1 MENKI
6 KVHHY
11 NNNIL
16 KETKDLSWPQHYEN
30 FIKDIIQNFCLTNKN
45 TEVILKL
52 VTDESDIYNI
62 KSQDEL
68 EEYIEENNIK
78 EFRFTIEKKK
88 NSGGGKNQVPIN
100 FEELEKLLDPNLFKE
115 EDLDIDNIMNDIFEK
130 DEYIKKKEKEET
142 KYVYIFN
149 QDLEKIM

>member
-88 NSGGGKNQVPIN
+88 KRLN
-100 FEELEKLLDPNLFKE
+100 
-115 EDLDIDNIMNDIFEK
+115 M
-130 DEYIKKKEKEET
+130 
-142 KYVYIFN
+142 YVYLI
-149 QDLEKIM
+149 KI